1 MNPTASNCT
10 SALNLSYVAT
20 LTNWLEHSPD
30 SQELLESLSQMAT
43 GSRDKSVEGM
53 FSYLLEA
60 LPVPMPT
67 HLGDPALMFGILESQ
82 FSELRSEGD
91 HYEPER

>member
-1 MNPTASNCT
+1 
-10 SALNLSYVAT
+10 
-20 LTNWLEHSPD
+20 
-30 SQELLESLSQMAT
+30 MAT

-91 HYEPER
+91 HYGPER